1 MTVKLS
7 GQGLSLFELA
17 GVPVQTF
24 ASSDSTPSV
33 GNGYAFDTTGTTT
46 IVRFDDSTQGQTI
59 AVRATGSITLQHN
72 ANILLAGD
80 VDFVMV
86 AGDVIM
92 LTRFDATNV
101 FVEISRKQLTLAISA
116 YERHASFGVPVGVS
130 SGEATLGRVSFS
142 GSIIGLSVHMED
154 ARTAGTV
161 TINVKKNGSTTL
173 SGVIDGTN
181 TEFVVTTAAIS
192 TYTIAQ
198 NDEISVEVIGDA
210 SYDNTPSGVTG
221 LVANVTMTES
231 SAAGAEP
238 SVALL
243 NAAQVFTAGQ
253 AIAQSTLVDGAGI
266 VVDGDD
272 SNNFDLELTQNSDL
286 ANPINV
292 VAGTTINIAVRQ
304 DGTGGFT
311 LGYGS
316 SFKFPGGAPIISP
329 GALAE
334 DIISCYVRA
343 EIAGVASVMLCSIA
357 QDHT

>member
-17 GVPVQTF
+17 GIPVQTF

-33 GNGYAFDTTGTTT
+33 GNGDAFDTSGTTT

-59 AVRATGSITLQHN
+59 AIRATGPITVEHN

-86 AGDVIM
+86 DGDVVL

-101 FVEISRKQLTLAISA
+101 FVEVSRKQLTLAISA
-116 YERHASFGVPVGVS
+116 YERHASFGVAVGAS
-130 SGEATLGRVSFS
+130 TQEATLGRITFS

-161 TINVKKNGSTTL
+161 VVNVKKNGVTTL
-173 SGVIDGTN
+173 TATINGGS
-181 TEFVVTTAAIS
+181 TEFVLATAAVG
-192 TYTIAQ
+192 THAVAG
-198 NDEISVEVIGDA
+198 NDEITVEVIADG
-210 SYDNTPSGVTG
+210 SYDNTPSATTG
-221 LVANVTMTES
+221 LVVNVTFTES

-243 NAAQVFTAGQ
+243 NVSQVFTAGQ
-253 AIAQSTLVDGAGI
+253 AVAQVTLSDGAGI
-266 VVDGDD
+266 AVDGDA

-292 VAGTTINIAVRQ
+292 VAGMTINIAVRQ
-304 DGTGGFT
+304 DGSGGFT
-311 LGYGS
+311 LTYGS
-316 SFKFPGGAPIISP
+316 AYKFPGGAPTITPDPS
-329 GALAE
+329 AE
-334 DIISCYVRA
+334 ELISCYVRA
-343 EIAGVASVMLCSIA
+343 ESSGVATVMLCSIA

>member
-33 GNGYAFDTTGTTT
+33 GNGDAFDTAGATT
-46 IVRFDDSTQGQTI
+46 IVRLDDSTQGQSI
-59 AVRATGSITLQHN
+59 AIRATGSITLQHN

-80 VDFVMV
+80 ADFDMV

-92 LTRFDATNV
+92 LTRFDATEV
-101 FVEISRKQLTLAISA
+101 FIEVSRKQLTLAISA
-116 YERHASFGVPVGVS
+116 YERHASFGVDIGTS
-130 SGEATLGRVSFS
+130 SQEATLGRLSFS

-161 TINVKKNGSTTL
+161 TVNIKKNGVTTL
-173 SGVIDGTN
+173 SGVIDGVS
-181 TEFVVTTAAIS
+181 TEFVLATASIGTHTVAG
-192 TYTIAQ
+192 
-198 NDEISVEVIGDA
+198 NDEITIEVIGDA
-210 SYDNTPSGVTG
+210 SYDNAISLPTG
-221 LVANVTMTES
+221 MVVNATFTES

-253 AIAQSTLVDGAGI
+253 AIAQSTLADGVGV
-266 VVDGDD
+266 VVDGND
-272 SNNFDLELTQNSDL
+272 SNNFDVELTQNSDL

-292 VAGTTINIAVRQ
+292 VAGTTINIAIRQ

-316 SFKFPGGAPIISP
+316 AFKFPGGAPVITP
-329 GALAE
+329 AALAE

-343 EIAGVASVMLCSIA
+343 EVAGVATVMLCSIA